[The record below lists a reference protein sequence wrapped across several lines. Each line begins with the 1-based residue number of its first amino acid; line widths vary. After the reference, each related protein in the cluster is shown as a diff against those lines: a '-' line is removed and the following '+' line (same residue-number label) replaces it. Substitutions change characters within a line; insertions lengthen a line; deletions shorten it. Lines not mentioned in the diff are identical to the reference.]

1 MARKGKRVIGDV
13 TAKAPGQ
20 RPTTRR
26 QTKSEIQK
34 VIKQGK
40 RYQEDVVELPT
51 DLYENVAPEATG
63 QKKSMRE
70 INAEASRDFK
80 KMEKAEGDPF
90 ALKYRAGARYTPTKR
105 DVKKGVVEDPNVFKG
120 ADAPLPRATSRQLTS
135 ASAAQRRLDAVK
147 AIRDTGGRPK
157 KNVVKQEEKDRA
169 TIGVISQYSGGSG
182 LDSQRCATPGCNNNT
197 SEITCTDCTAAG
209 DPAGKKYTDAPHERA
224 VQRTAVAAKSTS
236 RNAELQNGLS
246 QGRGAAA

>member
-20 RPTTRR
+20 KPTTRK
-26 QTKSEIQK
+26 QTKSEVNK

-63 QKKSMRE
+63 QKKSLRE

-90 ALKYRAGARYTPTKR
+90 ALKYREGTRYTPTKR
-105 DVKKGVVEDPNVFKG
+105 DVKKGVVQDPNVFKG
-120 ADAPLPRATSRQLTS
+120 DDAPYGPATAKHKGSFRA
-135 ASAAQRRLDAVK
+135 ANAK
-147 AIRDTGGRPK
+147 
-157 KNVVKQEEKDRA
+157 
-169 TIGVISQYSGGSG
+169 VISAQARGDRDGAEEARAKMNKLGQFPGASDVEHRCFGSNCTN
-182 LDSQRCATPGCNNNT
+182 DVKP
-197 SEITCTDCTAAG
+197 SESVLCPSCESRD
-209 DPAGKKYTDAPHERA
+209 
-224 VQRTAVAAKSTS
+224 S
-236 RNAELQNGLS
+236 RNVQI
-246 QGRGAAA
+246 GAVSGADVSRSRTREQKSA